1 MDCSPSGFSAH
12 RILEARI
19 PEWVVISF
27 SRGSSQP
34 RNQTQDLCIAG
45 RFFINWAVKENPMTR
60 YIGYEKH
67 RHCFAD
73 KGPSSQSY
81 GFSSRHV
88 WMWELGQKES
98 WVPKNWCFL
107 TVILEKTL
115 ESPLDCKEIESVN
128 PKGNQSSIFTG
139 RTDAEALI
147 LWPPDAKSR
156 LIRTD
161 LDVGKDWRQEDM
173 GKAEDQIFG
182 WYHWLNGHEFEQVSR
197 YGEAQGSLACCSPWV
212 SRSRTRPSD
221 WTTTYEKKLYSIFT
235 FLGGCIV
242 FKTSINLTFLFYHL
256 GFLLP
261 YNFLFRIYVHWCDG
275 GVIKSPAIIA
285 SLSISPFVS
294 FM

>member
-115 ESPLDCKEIESVN
+115 ESPLDCKEIKPVT
-128 PKGNQSSIFTG
+128 PKGDQPRIVIG

-147 LWPPDAKSR
+147 LWPSDAKSQ
-156 LIRTD
+156 LIWKD
-161 LDVGKDWRQEDM
+161 PDAEKDWRQEKKGTKEDEM
-173 GKAEDQIFG
+173 VGWHHWFNGNVWENSRKWWRTGKPGVVQSKGSQRVRCDWAAE
-182 WYHWLNGHEFEQVSR
+182 
-197 YGEAQGSLACCSPWV
+197 
-212 SRSRTRPSD
+212 
-221 WTTTYEKKLYSIFT
+221 
-235 FLGGCIV
+235 
-242 FKTSINLTFLFYHL
+242 
-256 GFLLP
+256 
-261 YNFLFRIYVHWCDG
+261 
-275 GVIKSPAIIA
+275 
-285 SLSISPFVS
+285 
-294 FM
+294 